1 MTTPAGQVPR
11 EPSADIRT
19 AASALRQMY
28 VALTMEGFDE
38 RQALI
43 IIGQVLA
50 AGQSGGTS

>member
-1 MTTPAGQVPR
+1 MTNIPC
-11 EPSADIRT
+11 EPSSDIRQ

-38 RQALI
+38 RQALV

-50 AGQSGGTS
+50 SSQSKGAS

>member
-1 MTTPAGQVPR
+1 MNAGSVPR
-11 EPSADIRT
+11 EPSADIRQ

-38 RQALI
+38 RQALV

-50 AGQSGGTS
+50 ANSGGPS